1 MKHTLFHIDRYAPM
15 TLQNQIQEK
24 MVSAIL
30 NGTMIPGAPVPSTRM
45 LASKL
50 KVSRNTVSLA
60 YEALASEGYLVSH
73 ERSGFF
79 VADDIENF
87 ENFDATKNRINFKT
101 PVDISDWLIINPTA
115 QYNIKKPENW
125 HEYPFPFIYGQSDPS
140 LFPFQEW
147 RECTRQAVSRKLIES
162 WTEDSINQDD
172 SVFIQQIRQRVLP
185 RRGINAAPEEILVT
199 LGAQNAIYLIVN
211 LCVNSETWVG
221 IEDPGYPD
229 ARNILALNTNKI
241 YPLPLDEKG
250 VIINDKL
257 KKCHLIYITP
267 SHQMPTNVTL
277 GQERRK
283 TLLKWAFESN
293 RVIIEDDYE
302 FETNYLGTPTPA
314 LKSLDKY
321 NRVLYVGSL
330 SKSLV
335 PGLRIGFLVGPR
347 EFIEEARAL
356 RRLMFR
362 HPPGNN
368 QRLVAQFLAMGHH
381 NTLIGRL
388 HRTYSTRWQLMK
400 KALNTHLPGWA
411 QDSGFGG
418 TAIWIRGPNWL
429 DSKFLAECALEF
441 GVIIES
447 GHVFFASPPQKCN
460 YFRLGFS
467 SIPTERIEP
476 GIKALAQAAKSI
488 SKNRNDL
495 KP

>member
-1 MKHTLFHIDRYAPM
+1 MKDTLFQIDRNAPM

-30 NGTMIPGAPVPSTRM
+30 LGTMAPGSPVPSTRM
-45 LASKL
+45 LATKL
-50 KVSRNTVSLA
+50 KVSRNTVTLA
-60 YEALASEGYLVSH
+60 YEALASEGYLTPH

-79 VADDIENF
+79 VANDIESFTNF
-87 ENFDATKNRINFKT
+87 N
-101 PVDISDWLIINPTA
+101 L
-115 QYNIKKPENW
+115 IKKQVSIKAPVNISNWVVKKPTTQHNIEKPKNW

-162 WTEDSINQDD
+162 WTDDSINQDD
-172 SVFIQQIRQRVLP
+172 SEFIQQIRQRVLP
-185 RRGINAAPEEILVT
+185 RRGINATPEEILVT
-199 LGAQNAIYLIVN
+199 LGAQNAIYLIAN
-211 LCVNSETWVG
+211 LCVNSETKVG

-229 ARNILALNTNKI
+229 ARNILALNTKLIN
-241 YPLPLDEKG
+241 PLPLDNQG
-250 VIINDKL
+250 VIFNDKL

-267 SHQMPTNVTL
+267 SHQMPTNVTMS
-277 GQERRK
+277 QERRK
-283 TLLKWAFESN
+283 SILKWALESD
-293 RVIIEDDYE
+293 RIIVEDDYE
-302 FETNYLGTPTPA
+302 FETNFLGTPTPA
-314 LKSLDKY
+314 LKSLDDN
-321 NRVLYVGSL
+321 NRTLYVGSL

-335 PGLRIGFLVGPR
+335 PGLRIGFLVGPK

-381 NTLIGRL
+381 NTLIARL

-400 KALNTHLPGWA
+400 DNLNKYLPGWE
-411 QDSGFGG
+411 QYSGFGG
-418 TAIWIRGPNWL
+418 TAIWIRGPKWL
-429 DSKFLAECALEF
+429 NSKLLTQQALEY

-447 GHVFFASPPQKCN
+447 GHIFFATPPQNCRF
-460 YFRLGFS
+460 FRLGFS

-476 GIKALAQAAKSI
+476 GIKALAEVANTI
-488 SKNRNDL
+488 SK
-495 KP
+495 

>member
-1 MKHTLFHIDRYAPM
+1 MKNTLFQIDRSAPM

-24 MVSAIL
+24 LVSAIL
-30 NGTMIPGAPVPSTRM
+30 IGTMAPGSPVPSTRM
-45 LASKL
+45 LATKL
-50 KVSRNTVSLA
+50 KVSRNTVTLA
-60 YEALASEGYLVSH
+60 YEALASEGYLTPR

-79 VADDIENF
+79 VANDIENF
-87 ENFDATKNRINFKT
+87 KNFKLIKQQVSIKT
-101 PVDISDWLIINPTA
+101 PVNISNWVV
-115 QYNIKKPENW
+115 KKPTSQENIEKPKNW

-162 WTEDSINQDD
+162 WTDDSINQDD
-172 SVFIQQIRQRVLP
+172 PEFIQQIRQRVLP
-185 RRGINAAPEEILVT
+185 RRGINATPEEILVT
-199 LGAQNAIYLIVN
+199 LGAQNAIYLIAN
-211 LCVNSETWVG
+211 LCVNSETKVG

-229 ARNILALNTNKI
+229 ARNILALNTKLIN
-241 YPLPLDEKG
+241 PLPLDNQG
-250 VIINDKL
+250 VIFNDKL

-267 SHQMPTNVTL
+267 SHQMPTNVTMS
-277 GQERRK
+277 QERRK
-283 TLLKWAFESN
+283 NLLNWALESD
-293 RVIIEDDYE
+293 RIIVEDDYE
-302 FETNYLGTPTPA
+302 FETNFLGTPTPA
-314 LKSLDKY
+314 LKSLNDN
-321 NRVLYVGSL
+321 NRTLYVGSL

-381 NTLIGRL
+381 NTLIARL
-388 HRTYSTRWQLMK
+388 HKTYSTRWQLMK
-400 KALNTHLPGWA
+400 ENLNKHLSGWA
-411 QDSGFGG
+411 QYSGFGG
-418 TAIWIRGPNWL
+418 TAIWVRGPKWL
-429 DSKFLAECALEF
+429 DSKLLSQQALEY

-447 GHVFFASPPQKCN
+447 GHVFFATPPQKCR

-476 GIKALAQAAKSI
+476 GIKTLAEVAKTI
-488 SKNRNDL
+488 SK
-495 KP
+495 

>member
-30 NGTMIPGAPVPSTRM
+30 NGTMGPGSPVPSTRM

-79 VADDIENF
+79 VSNDIESF
-87 ENFDATKNRINFKT
+87 ENFDATKNRINFKA
-101 PVDISDWLIINPTA
+101 PVDISDWLTINPTT
-115 QYNIKKPENW
+115 QHNIKKPENW

-199 LGAQNAIYLIVN
+199 LGAQNAIYLIAN
-211 LCVNSETWVG
+211 LCVNAETWVG

-250 VIINDKL
+250 VIISDKL
-257 KKCHLIYITP
+257 KKCRLIYITP
-267 SHQMPTNVTL
+267 SHQMPTNVTIS
-277 GQERRK
+277 QERRK
-283 TLLKWAFESN
+283 KLLKWAFESN

-314 LKSLDKY
+314 LKSLDKHS
-321 NRVLYVGSL
+321 RVLYVGSL

-429 DSKFLAECALEF
+429 DSKFLAERALEY

-447 GHVFFASPPQKCN
+447 GHVFYASPPQKCN

-476 GIKALAQAAKSI
+476 GVKALAQAAKSI
-488 SKNRNDL
+488 SKNRNNL
-495 KP
+495 KS